1 MSPPLQRPRANTR
14 AKLRQGRLATC
25 LIATLGLGST
35 AGPLSAATI
44 WPVGRCS
51 DTAGKGG
58 DTLRIAINKAASGD
72 IIDMTTLASTCTTI
86 TLAFEV
92 PILVNYLTINGPT
105 DHLVTVSGN
114 NVGRVFNHS
123 GSGKLTLNN
132 LGLASGT
139 TGGNGGCVASSGSVQ
154 LQSTIVSG
162 CTSGAHGGA
171 VYTASNTILVG
182 STLTHNH
189 ATQAYVGDGGAIWAS
204 ANVFASGANEISDNH
219 AFYTAGVVAL
229 GAITLATT
237 TVSGNLGTISCG
249 AAYAGGY
256 FGLTS
261 SRVTGN
267 SGGICA
273 DDAHLTATTIANNY
287 TSGPLFSG
295 GTGLYTRSATV
306 TGSTFYG
313 QAAGIDLYSSNGNPA
328 GSLTMRNSTISS
340 HAGPGIVAHN
350 TVLDVENST
359 IAFNGGHGI
368 EASLCNIDVVSS
380 IVADNGISDVYATT
394 CNPSG
399 GHNLIR
405 SSNVPFALSIT
416 ADPQLTPLGNH
427 GGPVMTHSLAASSPA
442 IDTGSNP
449 LNLPSDARGD
459 GYPRVAGAA
468 ADIGAYERQ
477 ANDDELFYNGFD

>member
-1 MSPPLQRPRANTR
+1 MLKTITTSRSSGSRPRR
-14 AKLRQGRLATC
+14 SRLLGA
-25 LIATLGLGST
+25 LIAVLGLPGN
-35 AGPLSAATI
+35 SAALPAATS

-72 IIDMTTLASTCTTI
+72 TIDMTALASTCTTI
-86 TLAFEV
+86 TLAFEI

-114 NVGRVFNHS
+114 SVGRVFNHS
-123 GSGKLTLNN
+123 GSGKLTVNN
-132 LGLASGT
+132 IGVTGGT
-139 TGGNGGCVASSGSVQ
+139 TGGNGGCIVSSGSVQ

-182 STLTHNH
+182 STLTHNY

-229 GAITLATT
+229 GALTLATT
-237 TVSGNLGTISCG
+237 TVSGNVGAISCG
-249 AAYAGGY
+249 AAFAGDY

-261 SRVTGN
+261 SRITGN

-287 TSGPLFSG
+287 TIGPLFAG
-295 GTGLYTRSATV
+295 GTGVYARAATV
-306 TGSTFYG
+306 TSSTFYG
-313 QAAGIDLYSSNGNPA
+313 QAAGIHVYSSDGDPA
-328 GSLTMRNSTISS
+328 GTLTIRNSTISNHGGS
-340 HAGPGIVAHN
+340 GILAHN
-350 TVLDVENST
+350 AVLDIQNST
-359 IAFNGGHGI
+359 IAFNGGHGV
-368 EASLCNIDVVSS
+368 EASLCNINIVSS
-380 IVADNGISDVYATT
+380 IVADNATDDVYATT

-405 SSNVPFALSIT
+405 STNVPFALSIT

-427 GGPVMTHSLAASSPA
+427 GGPVATHALGASSPA
-442 IDTGSNP
+442 IDAGSNP
-449 LNLPSDARGD
+449 LNLANDARGA

-477 ANDDELFYNGFD
+477 ANDDELFYGGFD